1 MVAPVIEDLALVPAD
16 GGFVQ
21 RAKALACTA
30 PLHDLDARKSQ
41 LQGGEF
47 NRYQMSELAL
57 HAIDLV
63 TLAMDFDRGAS
74 HEQIVADLVPLAA
87 MQAPDQP
94 PSEHKQVARWV
105 LSNLINVGSADRGFR
120 AVYGVAS
127 AQGTYQRH
135 WFDFKLL
142 VELVSE
148 AGEVYLRATDEAVN
162 VLIGALDTDIESAQI
177 AADLK
182 LETLIRRGKLSHAQA
197 AAEQARY
204 RTIQYAETLRRR
216 LESTRRDVRTVD
228 WLREMPALITAALD
242 HIESRYQAENAIL
255 VNLTTTRDTAETSER
270 KRQAA
275 RLIEIVRECL
285 RRHEQLQTRLQ
296 EAGRAFRAEQDRQTF
311 TPQPNRVEIDLHGQV
326 LVPVLRLALEDAAA
340 VVGAF
345 FDAATGL
352 AVPPVPRLW
361 DLTERLLAPPAEH
374 DHLGAELPEPELVE
388 RPDPHASAMP
398 NGRPPRSCSAAL
410 ATCLGGCPSC
420 SPWPAPTTQSC
431 PCWSRCSPTTTSA
444 PLWASPSGRATH
456 GSGSR
461 STMERRWRTQS
472 WVGPISCWHGRGCAA
487 PTPRRSARRMRW
499 RDPDRRRRRCGA
511 PDRLRPAAT
520 AHPRP

>member
-74 HEQIVADLVPLAA
+74 HEQVVADLVPLAA

-352 AVPPVPRLW
+352 AVPAVPRLW

-374 DHLGAELPEPELVE
+374 DHLGAELPELELVE
-388 RPDPHASAMP
+388 RPDPARFSDAQWQAATELLS
-398 NGRPPRSCSAAL
+398 GLGDLPRRLSELLAL
-410 ATCLGGCPSC
+410 ARAHDPELPLLVALLAYHDLCPPLGTALRQGDPWVRVAVDDGTPLEDSELGG
-420 SPWPAPTTQSC
+420 ADLLL
-431 PCWSRCSPTTTSA
+431 A
-444 PLWASPSGRATH
+444 RARVR
-456 GSGSR
+456 GSDA
-461 STMERRWRTQS
+461 EA
-472 WVGPISCWHGRGCAA
+472 VGQEDEVA
-487 PTPRRSARRMRW
+487 
-499 RDPDRRRRRCGA
+499 
-511 PDRLRPAAT
+511 
-520 AHPRP
+520 

>member
-74 HEQIVADLVPLAA
+74 HEQVVADLVPLAA

-388 RPDPHASAMP
+388 RPDPARFSDAQWQAATELLS
-398 NGRPPRSCSAAL
+398 GLGDLPRRLSELLAL
-410 ATCLGGCPSC
+410 ARAHDPELPLLVALLAYHDLCPPLGTALRQGDPWVRVAVDDGTPLEDPELGG
-420 SPWPAPTTQSC
+420 ADLLL
-431 PCWSRCSPTTTSA
+431 A
-444 PLWASPSGRATH
+444 RARVR
-456 GSGSR
+456 GSDA
-461 STMERRWRTQS
+461 EA
-472 WVGPISCWHGRGCAA
+472 VGEEDEVA
-487 PTPRRSARRMRW
+487 
-499 RDPDRRRRRCGA
+499 
-511 PDRLRPAAT
+511 
-520 AHPRP
+520 